1 DGGGGG
7 GGQNWNRTQR
17 SGTNRAY

>member
-1 DGGGGG
+1 GGG